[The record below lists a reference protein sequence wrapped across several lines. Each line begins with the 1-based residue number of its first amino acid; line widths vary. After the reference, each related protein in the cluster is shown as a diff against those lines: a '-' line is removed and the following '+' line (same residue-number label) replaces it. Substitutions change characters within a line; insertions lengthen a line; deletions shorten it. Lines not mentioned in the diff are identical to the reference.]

1 VWTEQVGWASS
12 KSIGATSDYDLGG
25 WGATFGLEA
34 GLGEAGGV
42 GVTLAYLSGRDTHG
56 DNELISNQFE
66 AGLYWRGKWGG
77 LNTYARAT
85 AAMINFDST
94 RRFSGTADDVVV
106 TREAEGDWKGHLYSA
121 SVGASYDWQMGRFS
135 VRPSVSLDHFKLSE
149 KSFDEKG
156 GGDAFNL
163 HVDDRDSDETAANGA
178 VALGYDLFGQREN
191 KSWMRVELEGG
202 YRGIIGGSLGKT
214 SAHFTDG
221 ETFTLTPEKRAS
233 GWLGGFRVLGGD
245 NGLVLAGELNAEDRE
260 DKVSVGGR
268 FSVQLAL

>member
-1 VWTEQVGWASS
+1 
-12 KSIGATSDYDLGG
+12 
-25 WGATFGLEA
+25 
-34 GLGEAGGV
+34 
-42 GVTLAYLSGRDTHG
+42 
-56 DNELISNQFE
+56 
-66 AGLYWRGKWGG
+66 
-77 LNTYARAT
+77 
-85 AAMINFDST
+85 
-94 RRFSGTADDVVV
+94 
-106 TREAEGDWKGHLYSA
+106 
-121 SVGASYDWQMGRFS
+121 MGRFS

-191 KSWMRVELEGG
+191 RSWMRVELEGG

-268 FSVQLAL
+268 FSVQLAM